1 MKRVAS
7 LYLPNWSIDR
17 VRQAERQHT
26 PPERAPGGGLDAR
39 IDEELAALKR
49 AGAAEQG
56 GTQCDA
62 PRNSGWR
69 PGARWARSEAAAGR
83 SKQGV
88 ERGGEHHA
96 HDARADVEQ
105 RIAQMNAHQRP
116 PMREMGRRSEA
127 ADHAFKRLP
136 ADDGGTASR
145 GPGSHGL
152 GSHGLRSDPAPMSAP
167 GTAAGMVAVRF
178 GGEGVRPTSGQRRC
192 GGSGVEQAQNPRAHD
207 EPRDVRAP
215 SPTAVVTDAVD
226 RATVATTLA
235 PPGIDVPAAERRSS
249 NTNRLDS
256 TSRLAVP
263 HETRGT
269 PDQVRGGGSSR
280 SSPAPNTHPATPA
293 RDCPPL
299 VILGTHD
306 HATAPVCDYQSGVVT
321 RSENRPAAAL
331 SMTPQ
336 LGDRARATSAAM
348 RDATALPPAHDH
360 ASCVTTLDLG
370 TPVLASAVGE
380 APLLIAPQVKHAQPR
395 AGLSP
400 AGDGSAD
407 HAAAAS
413 MTVAAYRSAPPA
425 LRLVAEPVVLV
436 SGVTD
441 RSSSAT
447 EAARVTETR
456 HQDQFASGKSM
467 SGTDSVRRHAGG
479 RVGSNDA
486 GARVR
491 PVEPFFDTGRSTA
504 GTVARVC
511 PAETARPAR
520 ALPVSAAA
528 HAPLVTVHKI
538 GSRVEIAAACP
549 AARACG
555 IEPGMALTQVRAA
568 SPGIAVR
575 DADPVG
581 DRAALDRLATTLARR
596 WSPCVAISDADGLF
610 IDLTGVAHLHG
621 GEARM
626 ARRIVRLL
634 ARLGFAARVGVAD
647 TPAAAWALARYGETG
662 TRATAVALLPPGHGL
677 APFADHPVAAL
688 RLEAPAIELMRRLGI
703 DRVAQL
709 AALPRAPM
717 TRRFG
722 RAVAARL
729 DQVTGAVAEPL
740 DPVIPEEPVTVE
752 QRFAEPIMTAE
763 PIAHWMAHL
772 TAGLAQALRAQG
784 RGARMLALAL
794 TRVDGEVQV
803 VRVGFARAT
812 RDPAHVLRL
821 LARRIETIDPG
832 FGIEI
837 MALHVTR
844 GEPLG
849 PEALAGD
856 LERAVPDLAAL
867 VDAIVNRIG
876 AEKLWRARV
885 VESDV
890 PERSVASTA
899 PLDQASG
906 AGARL
911 TDNDV
916 RHLDTREIA
925 HPWHPR
931 WPRPARL
938 LRRPEPI
945 DHVMAELPDSYPR
958 RFRWRGQMH
967 QVVCGDGPERI
978 TGEWWR
984 RVAERQ
990 AVRDYFQVEDEA
1002 GQRFWLF
1009 RRGDGQRVETGDM
1022 TWFIHGTFA

>member
-1 MKRVAS
+1 MR
-7 LYLPNWSIDR
+7 R
-17 VRQAERQHT
+17 AERQHT
-26 PPERAPGGGLDAR
+26 PPEPEPGGGLDAR

-136 ADDGGTASR
+136 ADDGGTVPR

-152 GSHGLRSDPAPMSAP
+152 GSRGLRSDHAPMSAP

-178 GGEGVRPTSGQRRC
+178 GGEGVRPTSGQRRRS
-192 GGSGVEQAQNPRAHD
+192 GSGVEQAQTRYPHD

-215 SPTAVVTDAVD
+215 SPTAVVVGTVD
-226 RATVATTLA
+226 RAIAATTLA

-249 NTNRLDS
+249 NTNRPDP

-263 HETRGT
+263 HEASGT
-269 PDQVRGGGSSR
+269 PHQARGGGSSR
-280 SSPAPNTHPATPA
+280 LSPAPNTHPATPA

-299 VILGTHD
+299 VILATHD

-321 RSENRPAAAL
+321 RSENRPAVAL

-336 LGDRARATSAAM
+336 LGDRARVTSAAM
-348 RDATALPPAHDH
+348 RDATASPPAHDH

-370 TPVLASAVGE
+370 TPLLASAVGE

-400 AGDGSAD
+400 AGDKSAN
-407 HAAAAS
+407 HAAAS
-413 MTVAAYRSAPPA
+413 TSVAAYRSAPPA
-425 LRLVAEPVVLV
+425 LRLMAEPVMLV
-436 SGVTD
+436 SGVPD
-441 RSSSAT
+441 RSSSVT

-467 SGTDSVRRHAGG
+467 SGTNVVPRRAGDEHHAGSTNSVRRHAGG

-511 PAETARPAR
+511 PAETARPVR

-581 DRAALDRLATTLARR
+581 DRAELDRLAATLARR

-662 TRATAVALLPPGHGL
+662 TRETAVALLPPGHGL

-709 AALPRAPM
+709 AALPHAPM

-740 DPVIPEEPVTVE
+740 DPVIPEEPVMVE

-856 LERAVPDLAAL
+856 LERAVPDLAGL

-899 PLDQASG
+899 PLDQAPG
-906 AGARL
+906 TGARL

-916 RHLDTREIA
+916 RHLDTREVA